1 MIVVDVF
8 FNGTAKRAF
17 PKEDHLAQ
25 AFGFDAAEKAFDER
39 NGGMEEWRNG
49 GMEID
54 LPQGW
59 NDAWIL
65 RRQDSKFFFDS
76 HDFRR
81 ATFHSDLRSRK

>member
-1 MIVVDVF
+1 MTPILEMP
-8 FNGTAKRAF
+8 GK
-17 PKEDHLAQ
+17 
-25 AFGFDAAEKAFDER
+25 GS
-39 NGGMEEWRNG
+39 
-49 GMEID
+49 EID

-65 RRQDSKFFFDS
+65 RRQDSKFFFDR